1 MSATGQLSPLPP
13 SLSLILTDSPF
24 PISLRRSTSS
34 SCITNRSSTY
44 HPPHLLYSRTTT
56 TCERCIPRSFSP
68 LSLRLPTFPRLNP
81 SLLSQG
87 ATVHSFDP
95 SATPQEKASQISNG
109 PASAN
114 RMDMSGIPS
123 LRGPELREFK
133 EKGGEGLTSDIGTSG
148 ERIEVTTGLDG
159 VERANK
165 EEGEKVGEVERARQS
180 RIDEGRLNEEDGT
193 ENPPGAMPKKEA
205 EPNMIRE
212 SASNEILSIR
222 SLTEH

>member
-1 MSATGQLSPLPP
+1 
-13 SLSLILTDSPF
+13 
-24 PISLRRSTSS
+24 
-34 SCITNRSSTY
+34 
-44 HPPHLLYSRTTT
+44 
-56 TCERCIPRSFSP
+56 
-68 LSLRLPTFPRLNP
+68 
-81 SLLSQG
+81 
-87 ATVHSFDP
+87 
-95 SATPQEKASQISNG
+95 
-109 PASAN
+109 
-114 RMDMSGIPS
+114 MDMSGIPS